1 LIAVDRESGL
11 PDYYSLFQISPGASQ
26 MEIVN
31 AYRHAKLAY
40 QQDSLAV
47 YSLFSEEELDNIRQ
61 EIEEAYRVLSDPE
74 KRRDYDLLCDHADE
88 GATPPGVAVMENVIP
103 LHRQPDEGLTELASY
118 CGAAFRQLREKRG
131 ITLEA
136 IAERTKISKR
146 YLQAIEHEDAAN
158 FPEAVYLKG
167 YLRQYCREI
176 GVDPELALPAYLEL
190 FVAED

>member
-1 LIAVDRESGL
+1 MERENAGNLS
-11 PDYYSLFQISPGASQ
+11 DYYSLFQIAPDASQ

-47 YSLFSEEELDNIRQ
+47 YSLFSEAELDNIQQ

-74 KRRDYDLLCDHADE
+74 KRREYDMLYTHADGE
-88 GATPPGVAVMENVIP
+88 TEPVRIAMVENVIP
-103 LHRQPDEGLTELASY
+103 LHRQPDEELSELGSY
-118 CGAAFRQLREKRG
+118 SGAALKSLREKRG

-146 YLQAIEHEDAAN
+146 YLQAIEDEDAAN
-158 FPEAVYLKG
+158 FPEEVYLKG

-176 GVDPELALPAYLEL
+176 GVDPEQALPAYLEQ
-190 FVAED
+190 FVSQD